1 MNRMKSLIL
10 LLGGFG
16 VALMACGSELHMPGE
31 TVNMPSS
38 VSVGP
43 QSDQR
48 PGGSGASFDRN
59 SRIDIPSTFPVFA
72 HYMDWATVPIGWDI
86 ASTMPIRRDNPA
98 GGYDSKNPEVILQHN
113 AEMQANGILPMVSW
127 WERNSNSGDAIL
139 DLYLSIPG
147 PQIGIL
153 YEAIG
158 PGRMQFTGQSPVV
171 VTNGLSWSRFG
182 SPAGNIDLE
191 NPVHAEM
198 FISDMQHL
206 QEKYFSRYPDRFY
219 RIDGRPV
226 VFIWIS
232 HAFVGPFDQV
242 VARARERSSF
252 YLVGSEFGVP
262 WGVSRGHETVLRG
275 MDAITSYGFYD
286 PVRYGLDMDA
296 RFLTDYKKAVDDW
309 VLWLSRNSPRTKL
322 ILPMNFAYDDTL
334 IPDRRG
340 TVFRS
345 SYEVARAYAQMVRGL
360 LADPCGSQRI
370 LQVAYLTS
378 YNEHYEG
385 TAVEP
390 SKEYQDNYLKIIRET
405 FAVPANTSPVPQ
417 SSPGACRD
425 RERER
430 EGPAGDH

>member
-1 MNRMKSLIL
+1 MERRKSLVL

-16 VALMACGSELHMPGE
+16 VTLMACGSELHMPGE

-48 PGGSGASFDRN
+48 PGGSESSSDRN
-59 SRIDIPSTFPVFA
+59 GRTDIPSTFPVFA
-72 HYMDWATVPIGWDI
+72 HYMDWATVPTGWEI
-86 ASTMPIRRDNPA
+86 AGTMPIRRDNSP
-98 GGYDSKNPEVILQHN
+98 GGYDSRNPEIILQHN

-127 WERNSNSGDAIL
+127 WERDSHAGDNFL

-153 YEAIG
+153 YEAVG
-158 PGRMQFTGQSPVV
+158 PGRMQFTGQSPIV
-171 VTNGLSWSRFG
+171 GSRSRFV
-182 SPAGNIDLE
+182 PAAGNIDFA
-191 NPVHAEM
+191 NPRHAEM

-232 HAFVGPFDQV
+232 HAFVGPFEQV
-242 VARARERSSF
+242 AARAREHSSF
-252 YLVGSEFGVP
+252 YLVGSEFSTP
-262 WGVSRGHETVLRG
+262 WGVSRGHETVLRA
-275 MDAITSYGFYD
+275 MDAITAYGSYD

-296 RFLTDYKKAVDDW
+296 RFLIDYKKAVDDW
-309 VLWLSRNSPRTKL
+309 VLWLDRNSPRTKL
-322 ILPMNFAYDDTL
+322 ILPMNFAYDERL

-340 TVFRS
+340 IVFDS
-345 SYEVARAYAQMVRGL
+345 SYEVARAYAQIVRGY
-360 LADPCGSQRI
+360 LADPCSSSKI

-390 SKEYQDNYLKIIRET
+390 SGEYQDNYLKIIRET
-405 FAVPANTSPVPQ
+405 FAMPADTSPVPQ
-417 SSPGACRD
+417 SSPDVCRNKEK
-425 RERER
+425 ERA
-430 EGPAGDH
+430 GPAGDH